1 MTRRV
6 ALSLFLLA
14 ALVMAF
20 SGCVAPQFGGGSTSY
35 SYADEEY
42 YPEVQWAGAGSSSG
56 ASAPSTAPVSVSA
69 YSKVSDNAEYDT
81 ADQMIIKTSSI
92 NLEVQDVPAALDSLK
107 SIASVHGG
115 YVGSMSVNTQSGDRL
130 YAVLT
135 MRVPASSFD
144 PAIED
149 IKALGTLKSQSLQA
163 EDVTEE
169 YVDLQ
174 ARREAL
180 AGQLDQY
187 QRIME
192 KAENV
197 SEILEVQEEIERV
210 QVELDRI
217 DGRLKYLDNRVDY
230 ATITVSVHEPVP
242 VGTGDGFSITSVIN
256 DGIAGFL
263 AVTAGIVIVVI
274 SLIPLI
280 IIAAIAYLAYRWWK
294 ARKTK

>member
-6 ALSLFLLA
+6 VLSLFLLI
-14 ALVMAF
+14 ALVLAF
-20 SGCVAPQFGGGSTSY
+20 SGCVAPQFGGGSTY
-35 SYADEEY
+35 STTDEEAVH
-42 YPEVQWAGAGSSSG
+42 EAGSGSVW
-56 ASAPSTAPVSVSA
+56 SAPAPLAAPVSESA
-69 YSKVSDNAEYDT
+69 YYKTAENAGYDT

-92 NLEVQDVPAALDSLK
+92 TLEVQDISSALDSLK
-107 SIASVHGG
+107 SIAAGHGG

-144 PAIED
+144 SAIED
-149 IKALGTLKSQSLQA
+149 IKALGTIRTQSLQA

-174 ARREAL
+174 ARRNAL
-180 AGQLDQY
+180 ADQLDQY

-230 ATITVSVHEPVP
+230 ATITVSLREPEP
-242 VGTGDGFSITSVIN
+242 VGTGDSFSFTSVIN
-256 DGIAGFL
+256 EGIAGFL

-280 IIAAIAYLAYRWWK
+280 IIAVVAYLAYRWWK
-294 ARKTK
+294 ARKVK